1 MNFRRRLPEIHVSP
15 RFAPQGQPQ
24 SNLDGPATHKYT
36 THKSHMPKA
45 EMPSGAL
52 MMLILRVLRSGPLH
66 GYAIAQRI
74 HTLSSEVLHVEEGAL
89 YPALQRILLKG
100 WATAEWGVSETNR
113 KVRFYRLTPAGRKQ
127 LEAELSEYGRV
138 HQAIRSVLRTA

>member
-1 MNFRRRLPEIHVSP
+1 
-15 RFAPQGQPQ
+15 
-24 SNLDGPATHKYT
+24 
-36 THKSHMPKA
+36 MPKA

-127 LEAELSEYGRV
+127 LESELSEYGRV